1 MHAFSLLAGPRPIT
15 DVNVFGSGVGPIF
28 FYYVHCTGNET
39 NLANCSYSESG
50 YYCYHRNDAGVICSA
65 RPSMPTIS
73 LSQATSSQANISASI
88 IGGAMGGVL
97 ILVILLLVLVV
108 IIAAVVVQR
117 KKPAVQ
123 SLQLEVL
130 AR

>member
-1 MHAFSLLAGPRPIT
+1 M
-15 DVNVFGSGVGPIF
+15 NVFGSGVGPIF
-28 FYYVHCTGNET
+28 FDYVRCTGNET
-39 NLANCSYSESG
+39 NLANCSHSESG
-50 YYCYHRNDAGVICSA
+50 YYCSHRYDVGVICSG
-65 RPSMPTIS
+65 RPIVPTIS
-73 LSQATSSQANISASI
+73 LSQPTSSQANFSASI

-108 IIAAVVVQR
+108 IIAVVVVQR